1 MRILIVHNYYKI
13 PGGEDT
19 VVDNE
24 AKLLESHGHEVFFY
38 TRTNHEMEAYG
49 TLQKCLLP
57 INTIF
62 SLKSY
67 KEVLKILDEKNIDI
81 MHVHNTV
88 CVISPSV
95 YFAAF
100 KKRIPVVQTIHNFRL
115 LCPAATFLR
124 NGKICEECV
133 GKGLFHACKYA
144 CYRYSKLQTF
154 ALAFTES
161 LHKAL
166 GTYRKLN
173 YICLTDFNRN
183 KLLSINSKKDNINKN
198 NVYVKPNF
206 VLNPLEIIPF
216 NKRKDQVVYAGRLD
230 ETKGIKILFQAWK
243 EISKYELVVCG
254 TGPLEAWCK
263 EYINY
268 HQISNIKMLGFV
280 ENNKVLDIIARSKAS
295 ILPTQLYEGF
305 PMVLVESFSRGTPV
319 IGSNLGNVGSII
331 VEGKNGF
338 CIDPTSSNS
347 IIQKVNE
354 LCDICNETFE
364 YAKRVYSPEENYKK
378 LISIYRSILEG
389 EK

>member
-1 MRILIVHNYYKI
+1 M
-13 PGGEDT
+13 
-19 VVDNE
+19 
-24 AKLLESHGHEVFFY
+24 
-38 TRTNHEMEAYG
+38 
-49 TLQKCLLP
+49 
-57 INTIF
+57 
-62 SLKSY
+62 
-67 KEVLKILDEKNIDI
+67 
-81 MHVHNTV
+81 
-88 CVISPSV
+88 
-95 YFAAF
+95 
-100 KKRIPVVQTIHNFRL
+100 
-115 LCPAATFLR
+115 
-124 NGKICEECV
+124 
-133 GKGLFHACKYA
+133 
-144 CYRYSKLQTF
+144 
-154 ALAFTES
+154 
-161 LHKAL
+161 
-166 GTYRKLN
+166 
-173 YICLTDFNRN
+173 TDFNRN
-183 KLLSINSKKDNINKN
+183 KLLSINSKKDYINKN